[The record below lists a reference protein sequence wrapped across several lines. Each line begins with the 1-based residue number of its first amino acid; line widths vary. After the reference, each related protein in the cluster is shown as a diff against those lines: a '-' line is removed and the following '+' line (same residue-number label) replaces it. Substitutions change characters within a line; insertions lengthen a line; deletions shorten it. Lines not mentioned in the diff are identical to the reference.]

1 MYRESKLIPE
11 TVEHFVAENTK
22 YKLKW
27 QQYLLEMARLYR
39 MSTINLNNCSSTVAL
54 IK

>member
-1 MYRESKLIPE
+1 MYKESKLIPE

-27 QQYLLEMARLYR
+27 QQYLLEMARF
-39 MSTINLNNCSSTVAL
+39 SAWVPSIEITAQVQ
-54 IK
+54 